1 MGHEEMTHRDLHPGP
16 DGGSDRAAPARSAEL
31 LEIVPC
37 ALMEVNIDA
46 GGHRAITYFSGPATE
61 MYGHSRA
68 DVLGR
73 DPVLLSAASPDEI
86 SRWRASFDATG
97 RWRQTAKH
105 ITKDGRII
113 DVELDGLAWRD
124 ETGRLAGYLMAIRDV
139 TAETD
144 RARRLDQQSAL
155 LQLAPTPIFARDM
168 QRRITFWNRAA
179 ETLYGYTHAEVV
191 GRRAKDV
198 LRTRYPIALEE
209 IERIVAET
217 GRWDGDLVQTDR
229 DGGQITV
236 ASTWGAFHDA
246 NGRIVGLLE
255 VNRDITERLALQ
267 VERERTLASAE
278 RLRLS
283 ERLLRSQRL
292 ESLGQ
297 LAGGI
302 AHDFNNLLAVIAG
315 YTSALTD
322 GIEDLASSVTA
333 QAHDQLI
340 ADLGEVARATRQA
353 SDLTHQLLA
362 FARQETVRSE
372 PVSLNDVVA
381 DMGELIARTI
391 GEHVQLETELAPG
404 LAHVD
409 ADPGQIGQI
418 LLNLAINARDA
429 MPTGGRLTITTL
441 NVWLDADDA
450 RDRGQP
456 ESGWHVELVVTDTG
470 SGMAPEVME
479 HAFDPFY
486 TTKGPGEGTGLGL
499 ATVYG
504 IVTGAGGAVSLYSEP
519 GRGTTVRALFP
530 ALDGAQVPDAA
541 AAAEEVPHAQGVHT
555 ILVVEDQAPL
565 RAITARILTRAG
577 YRVLTAGN
585 GPEALSLAAATSE
598 PIDVLLTDV
607 VMPEMLGTMLA
618 HTMMQARP
626 ELRVVFTSGFA
637 RPALE
642 HSGRPLEGP
651 LLQKPVPAAEL
662 LRQLA
667 AVLAP

>member
-1 MGHEEMTHRDLHPGP
+1 M
-16 DGGSDRAAPARSAEL
+16 
-31 LEIVPC
+31 
-37 ALMEVNIDA
+37 
-46 GGHRAITYFSGPATE
+46 
-61 MYGHSRA
+61 
-68 DVLGR
+68 
-73 DPVLLSAASPDEI
+73 
-86 SRWRASFDATG
+86 
-97 RWRQTAKH
+97 
-105 ITKDGRII
+105 
-113 DVELDGLAWRD
+113 
-124 ETGRLAGYLMAIRDV
+124 
-139 TAETD
+139 
-144 RARRLDQQSAL
+144 
-155 LQLAPTPIFARDM
+155 
-168 QRRITFWNRAA
+168 
-179 ETLYGYTHAEVV
+179 
-191 GRRAKDV
+191 
-198 LRTRYPIALEE
+198 
-209 IERIVAET
+209 
-217 GRWDGDLVQTDR
+217 
-229 DGGQITV
+229 
-236 ASTWGAFHDA
+236 
-246 NGRIVGLLE
+246 
-255 VNRDITERLALQ
+255 
-267 VERERTLASAE
+267 
-278 RLRLS
+278 
-283 ERLLRSQRL
+283 
-292 ESLGQ
+292 
-297 LAGGI
+297 
-302 AHDFNNLLAVIAG
+302 
-315 YTSALTD
+315 
-322 GIEDLASSVTA
+322 
-333 QAHDQLI
+333 
-340 ADLGEVARATRQA
+340 ARATRQA

-404 LAHVD
+404 LAHVH

-456 ESGWHVELVVTDTG
+456 ESGWHVEMVVTDTG

-504 IVTGAGGAVSLYSEP
+504 IITGAGGAVSLYSEP

-585 GPEALSLAAATSE
+585 GPEALSMAAATSE